1 MNTLKRDEEIMKLAV
16 DKRNSVERQQSLQ
29 IELLEK
35 ALQQSE
41 SLTSLLVED
50 KDRVM
55 NSLKRE
61 APKVWRQF
69 QLDVFTELSQYKK
82 RVVNGLNIRLY
93 QTATRTQKKP
103 TRDQMVGTIL
113 NNVHDHEIK
122 MVKIDEFQRQ
132 IRLDETGACSIK
144 IAEV

>member
-144 IAEV
+144 ISEV

>member
-16 DKRNSVERQQSLQ
+16 DQRNSIERQQSLQ